1 MICLYCIDLLFFIL
15 IEWLQ
20 VFEVADRELGIFV
33 LLDVS
38 DMVVMKVF
46 DKLSVV
52 IYVFQ
57 YYNYFYNKFQCEFFY
72 VGGLFYCKKKIYIVN
87 RGSKY
92 LYIVMIFLYV

>member
-15 IEWLQ
+15 IERLQ

-72 VGGLFYCKKKIYIVN
+72 VGGLFYCKKKIIYCEQ
-87 RGSKY
+87 GQ
-92 LYIVMIFLYV
+92 